1 MRFLRTCFGL
11 LLAASAGLQAQPLS
25 LDPVFVTS
33 ARTGE
38 SAESI
43 PFAHVVVSG
52 DAIRSSAAVTLD
64 GALRGVAG
72 FSLFRRTDSLVANP
86 TAQGV
91 SLRGI
96 GPSGASRSLVLLD
109 GVPLNDPFG
118 GWVTWSKVPV
128 DSLAAVEI
136 VPGGGASAWGNAAL
150 GGVVQLLSE
159 QPSPARARWSVFGG
173 SLGTYKAEAQLNQAA
188 GSGAV
193 QLLARFTSTDGFSTV
208 APERRGSIDV
218 PATSESRWAAV
229 RWRQPVGTTRALTVA
244 ARSFEESRGNG
255 TPYQANSTR
264 EQALS
269 AEFTSTATPGFA
281 WSAQGYVQ
289 NQAFA
294 STFSAVNATRT
305 AETPSSDQFDVPAT
319 AAGAAWTATWSGE
332 ADAKTTA
339 GIDGRWVHGETRE
352 ASALVAGAFTRQ
364 RSAGGRQANAGV
376 FVLHSRALL
385 PALRATA
392 GLRLDAWRER
402 NGHRRDSLNGA
413 VVADERYADSDGEA
427 WSPGGGLVWQ
437 ASERLS
443 LTASAQQ
450 SLRRPT
456 LNELYRPFRVGN
468 VITDSNQALATEQ
481 ATSGELGARFVAGAL
496 TLEGSVFQTRLED
509 AVANVTLA
517 RGPIT
522 LPGIGFVP
530 AGGEGR
536 RRLNVARSRSDGL
549 SLGGRWSPVPAWAFT
564 AQYLWSDSEI
574 SRAPV
579 APGLV
584 GRRFAQAPEHT
595 ALAGVVWRATTAF
608 TANARVRW
616 IGEQFEDDLNTLTLA
631 AVTVADLSLEYR
643 ATPALSLHLSAENL
657 TDERIETGRSADGL
671 VNFGTPRLV
680 LIGFRYQR

>member
-72 FSLFRRTDSLVANP
+72 FSLFRRTDSLVANH

-450 SLRRPT
+450 SFRRPT

>member
-1 MRFLRTCFGL
+1 MPIPRACVGL
-11 LLAASAGLQAQPLS
+11 LLVVSTGLSAQPLA
-25 LDPVFVTS
+25 LEPVFVTS

-38 SAESI
+38 STENI
-43 PFAHVVVSG
+43 PFAHVTVSG
-52 DAIRSSAAVTLD
+52 DALRSSPAATLD

-159 QPSPARARWSVFGG
+159 QPAPARARLSAFGG
-173 SLGTYKAEAQLNQAA
+173 SFGTYRAEAQLNQAV
-188 GSGAV
+188 GTGAV
-193 QLLARFTSTDGFSTV
+193 QLLARYASTDGFSTV
-208 APERRGSIDV
+208 APERRGPIDL
-218 PATSESRWAAV
+218 PATSESRWAAI
-229 RWRQPVGTTRALTVA
+229 RWRQPIGERHAVTVS
-244 ARSFEESRGNG
+244 ARSFEEDRGNG
-255 TPYQANSTR
+255 TPYQTNSTR
-264 EQALS
+264 EQAVS
-269 AEFTSTATPGFA
+269 AEIEATVRPGLAWTARA
-281 WSAQGYVQ
+281 YIQ

-294 STFSAVNATRT
+294 STFSGVNATRK
-305 AETPSSDQFDVPAT
+305 AETPASDQFDVPAT
-319 AAGAAWTATWSGE
+319 AAGAAWTATWSHGR
-332 ADAKTTA
+332 DASTTT
-339 GIDGRWVHGETRE
+339 GVDGRVVHGETRE

-364 RSAGGRQANAGV
+364 RYAGGRQENAGLFAV
-376 FVLHSRALL
+376 HSRALL

-413 VVADERYADSDGEA
+413 VVADDRYADGRGEE
-427 WSPGGGLVWQ
+427 WSPGAGLVWQ
-437 ASERLS
+437 AAAPLRLTLS
-443 LTASAQQ
+443 GQQ
-450 SLRRPT
+450 SFRRPT

-481 ATSGELGARFVAGAL
+481 ATSGEAGVQF
-496 TLEGSVFQTRLED
+496 TRGTVVLEGSVFRTELEN

-517 RGPIT
+517 RGPVT

-536 RRLNVARSRSDGL
+536 RRLNLDRARVDGV
-549 SLGGRWSPVPAWAFT
+549 SLGARWAPAPAWAL
-564 AQYLWSDSEI
+564 AASYVWSDSEI
-574 SRAPV
+574 ERATV
-579 APGLV
+579 APALV

-595 ALAGVVWRATTAF
+595 ALASATWRPWMALSL
-608 TANARVRW
+608 NARVRW

-631 AVTVADLSLEYR
+631 AVTVADLALEYR
-643 ATPALSLHLSAENL
+643 VSPRLSLHLSAENL

-671 VNFGTPRLV
+671 VNVGTPRLV
-680 LIGFRYQR
+680 MIGFRHQR